1 MMKSKIYKAL
11 LLCCMIISL
20 GSCSKNY
27 LNVSD
32 ELAGQLTLDQIFS
45 TPANARAFH
54 RNIFAGIGTSS
65 AMVFQLSTTS
75 VRGVDNPWPAFTDEN
90 RNQQGAFR
98 LEPPAGFNASNAPF
112 SRWDLYLYIRQANVF
127 MANAKVIPRVG
138 GTSSSGTV
146 ADAIEEPEYKKLM
159 AQARFLRAY
168 YHYLLFELYGPVP
181 IMDKA
186 VNPNDADLDFERNSV
201 DEVVN
206 FVTKEM
212 DAVAPDLDEYISLT
226 DINNLALPTKGV
238 ALAVKA
244 KILVMAASP
253 LYNGG
258 FAEAMALTNKS
269 GKKLFPAKDDNK
281 WQKAVN
287 ALQDFISF
295 SVGKYDLYREFTA
308 GVLDPD
314 KSIYQLFQAMNSEV
328 IWASGNEAY
337 GSISTG
343 DGMVRRATPRSQ
355 GGYGNVGP
363 TQELVDAFFM
373 KNGKSINDAG
383 SGYSEVGF
391 STVTEVPAGRS
402 EAGTFNMYVNREPRF
417 YASIVYHGKRWP
429 VTNALIKF
437 TKGNGNDIASNYSI
451 TGYNMYKRLNRTVS
465 QSVTTAPKTFYRPS
479 FIFRLAEFYL
489 LYAEALN
496 EVNPADPKIAQY
508 VDLVRDR
515 AGIPKW
521 SVSNPAI
528 IGNQTLQR
536 EAIRKESRV
545 ELCFEGQRYFDV
557 RRWMIAENA
566 SGQGAQGGPF
576 YGMNVGAE
584 TDADFLKRT
593 QYETRVFTRAYYLW
607 PIPLA
612 EIQKSTKLIQNPGW

>member
-1 MMKSKIYKAL
+1 MKSKLYQVIL
-11 LLCCMIISL
+11 FCCIIVSL

-32 ELAGQLTLDQIFS
+32 ELAGQLTLDQIFTNPGNTRS
-45 TPANARAFH
+45 FH
-54 RNIFAGIGTSS
+54 RNIFAGIGISS
-65 AMVFQLSTTS
+65 AMSFTTAGAS
-75 VRGVDNPWPAFTDEN
+75 PRGVDNPWPAFTDEI

-98 LEPPAGFNASNAPF
+98 LEPPAGFNSSNPPF
-112 SRWDLYLYIRQANVF
+112 SRWDLYLYIRQANIF
-127 MANAKVIPRVG
+127 MANAKIIPRLG
-138 GTSSSGTV
+138 GTSASGAV
-146 ADAIEEPEYKKLM
+146 ADAIEEPEFKKLM
-159 AQARFLRAY
+159 AQAKFLRAY

-181 IMDKA
+181 IMFKIF
-186 VNPNDADLDFERNSV
+186 NPDDADLDFERNSV

-206 FVTKEM
+206 FVTQEM
-212 DAVAPDLDEYISLT
+212 DAAAIDLDEYIPLT

-238 ALAVKA
+238 ALAIKA
-244 KILVMAASP
+244 KMLVLAASP

-258 FAEAMALTNKS
+258 FTEGLALSNKD
-269 GKKLFPAKDDNK
+269 GKRLFPAKDDSK
-281 WQKAVN
+281 WQKALT
-287 ALQDFISF
+287 ALQDFINF
-295 SVGKYDLYREFTA
+295 SVGKYALYNEYTG

-328 IWASGNEAY
+328 IWANSNESY
-337 GSISTG
+337 GSISAG
-343 DGMVRRATPRSQ
+343 DGTVRRSTPKSQ
-355 GGYGNVGP
+355 GGIGSTGV
-363 TQELVDAFFM
+363 TQEVVDAFFM
-373 KNGKSINDAG
+373 KNGKSINDPG
-383 SGYSEVGF
+383 SGYSETGF

-429 VTNALIKF
+429 VTNAIIKF
-437 TKGNGNDIASNYSI
+437 TVGSGNEFGANYTMS
-451 TGYNMYKRLNRTVS
+451 GYYMYKRLNRTVS
-465 QSVTTAPKTFYRPS
+465 QSVSSAPKAFYRPS

-496 EVNPADPKIAQY
+496 EVNSSDPKIAQY
-508 VDLVRDR
+508 VDLIRER
-515 AGIPKW
+515 AGVPKW
-521 SVSNPAI
+521 SVSNPEI
-528 IGNQTLQR
+528 VGNQELQR

-557 RRWMIAENA
+557 RRWMIAERP

-576 YGMNVGAE
+576 YGMNMGGVT

-607 PIPLA
+607 PFPLV
-612 EIQKSTKLIQNPGW
+612 EIQKSRKLVQNPGW

>member
-1 MMKSKIYKAL
+1 M
-11 LLCCMIISL
+11 
-20 GSCSKNY
+20 
-27 LNVSD
+27 
-32 ELAGQLTLDQIFS
+32 
-45 TPANARAFH
+45 
-54 RNIFAGIGTSS
+54 
-65 AMVFQLSTTS
+65 
-75 VRGVDNPWPAFTDEN
+75 
-90 RNQQGAFR
+90 
-98 LEPPAGFNASNAPF
+98 
-112 SRWDLYLYIRQANVF
+112 
-127 MANAKVIPRVG
+127 
-138 GTSSSGTV
+138 
-146 ADAIEEPEYKKLM
+146 
-159 AQARFLRAY
+159 
-168 YHYLLFELYGPVP
+168 
-181 IMDKA
+181 
-186 VNPNDADLDFERNSV
+186 
-201 DEVVN
+201 
-206 FVTKEM
+206 
-212 DAVAPDLDEYISLT
+212 
-226 DINNLALPTKGV
+226 
-238 ALAVKA
+238 
-244 KILVMAASP
+244 
-253 LYNGG
+253 
-258 FAEAMALTNKS
+258 
-269 GKKLFPAKDDNK
+269 
-281 WQKAVN
+281 
-287 ALQDFISF
+287 
-295 SVGKYDLYREFTA
+295 
-308 GVLDPD
+308 
-314 KSIYQLFQAMNSEV
+314 

-337 GSISTG
+337 GSISSG
-343 DGMVRRATPRSQ
+343 DGLVRRATPRSQ

-373 KNGKSINDAG
+373 KNGKSINDSG

-417 YASIVYHGKRWP
+417 YASIVYHGKKWP

-508 VDLVRDR
+508 VDLVRER

-528 IGNQTLQR
+528 IGNQALQR

-607 PIPLA
+607 PIPLG
-612 EIQKSTKLIQNPGW
+612 EIQKSTKLVQNPGW